1 MHRLDWFD
9 HDRLPLLRLQECLA
23 GVAMAAGL
31 ALTGLASA
39 ASSVPAPAADE
50 ADGERSSYHV
60 EQLLDGLDHAWG
72 MVFVPGT
79 DWLLVTERPGRLS
92 LIDRQTG
99 EQRLVDGVPDVH
111 ARRQGG
117 LLDVALHPQ
126 YPAEPWVYL
135 TYAVSHDGRTST
147 TRLARAVLDLDAARL
162 DRLTVLH
169 DAYPRLNS
177 DGHFGSRLAFD
188 AESNVYFSVGDR
200 NSKDFGPQHHSQN
213 LANDLGAILRLTDD
227 GQIPADNPF
236 VDHADAR
243 PAIFTYGHR
252 NPQGLVFHPVTGELW
267 SHEHGERNGD
277 EINRIEAGGNYG
289 WPIATY
295 GVGYMTGRAFAV
307 TPPENPDTIDPVF
320 YWGPDHPEGFPPS
333 GMAFYVGEAFPE
345 WNGDLL
351 MGNLRH
357 RYLGRFSVD
366 GDQIQPVERL
376 LDGRGWRIRDVAVA
390 PDTGHVYVLVDA
402 ASAPLLRLAPQR

>member
-1 MHRLDWFD
+1 MHRFKSFD
-9 HDRLPLLRLQECLA
+9 HIPLPLPRLVRCVA
-23 GVAMAAGL
+23 GVAIVVGL
-31 ALTGLASA
+31 TLTGPVSA
-39 ASSVPAPAADE
+39 ASSVPAPSADE
-50 ADGERSSYHV
+50 LASEPSHYRVDHV
-60 EQLLDGLDHAWG
+60 IDGLDHAWG
-72 MVFVPGT
+72 MAFIPGT

-92 LIDRQTG
+92 MIDRRTG
-99 EQRLVDGVPDVH
+99 EQRQIDGVPEVH

-126 YPAEPWVYL
+126 YPEAPWVYL
-135 TYAVSHDGRTST
+135 TYAVSHDGRLST
-147 TRLARAVLDLDAARL
+147 TRLARAALDLDAARL

-169 DAYPRLNS
+169 DAYPRVNS
-177 DGHFGSRLAFD
+177 DGHFGSRLAFG
-188 AESNVYFSVGDR
+188 AESHVYFSVGDR

-213 LANDLGAILRLTDD
+213 LTNDLGAILRLTDD
-227 GQIPADNPF
+227 GQIPSDNPF

-252 NPQGLVFHPVTGELW
+252 NPQGLAFHPLTGELW

-277 EINRIEAGGNYG
+277 EINRITAGGNYG

-307 TPPENPDTIDPVF
+307 TPPENPDTVDPVF
-320 YWGPDHPEGFPPS
+320 YWGQDHPEGFPPS

-345 WNGDLL
+345 WSGDLL

-357 RYLGRFSVD
+357 RYLGRFTVD
-366 GDQIQPVERL
+366 GDQVAPAERL
-376 LDGRGWRIRDVAVA
+376 LDGLNWRIRDVAVA
-390 PDTGHVYVLVDA
+390 PDNGHVYVLVDA
-402 ASAPLLRLAPQR
+402 ASAPLLRLTPQR